1 MSRVIFQA
9 GLNWTVVDKKWT
21 AITEAFKGF
30 SVEKVAS
37 FTDSDAN
44 RLKKNSG
51 IIRNEGKIRAI
62 IQNAEK
68 FKEIQSQHGSFQKY
82 LDSLD
87 KSNNYEKVVE
97 ELSNK
102 FKWLGPSSARIFL
115 HTVGEKI
122 THA

>member
-1 MSRVIFQA
+1 MP
-9 GLNWTVVDKKWT
+9 
-21 AITEAFKGF
+21 
-30 SVEKVAS
+30 
-37 FTDSDAN
+37 N

-115 HTVGEKI
+115 HKVGEKI